1 MSAPNSTTEIPAA
14 ALESIALE
22 RGWVTEVQV
31 DECRLLYQAM
41 LDLGLSASLGE
52 ILVKKGYLSPQQCDT
67 LESALAR
74 SGTINI
80 PGYEIIGKV
89 AEGGMGTV
97 YKARQTSM
105 DRLVGIKILLKRF
118 AEDKDGRERFLR
130 EARAVAKL
138 SHPNVVAGIDAG
150 EAHGVYYFVMEF
162 LDGASMDTVLRER
175 GRLPWLEAT
184 RIVLQVALA
193 LDHAHKHGIVHR
205 DVKPGN
211 IMLLHDGN
219 VKLADLGLARVSSA
233 VDSTITQSGMIVG
246 SPAYLSPEQAT
257 GDRELDIRS
266 DIFSLGLTYFELIA
280 GTRAYGSG
288 NPMSVMTALLTRP
301 VPVERLAETSAPA
314 DVLAVISRMTR
325 HDPAQRYAAPAAL
338 VNDLEALVG
347 GRRPTG
353 AYIEMPTSSVSMAT
367 LLPALHPKTAE
378 QSSAPRRRRW
388 TVIALLIGITALV
401 ALVAINMR
409 TRQVEPGAALPQR
422 TASSAE
428 IRVDLAGAIAA
439 AAARA
444 PGAVAYHAELER
456 HEYSID
462 FALGQNTLNVIVDA
476 RTGSVTDVQQEDE
489 DHSAEVRLAQLE
501 LVDALRKVQA
511 RVDGQAIEAEIRLL
525 PGRAVVEVKL
535 VRNGSAFWVDLDDA
549 TGVISKARQRPLDPR

>member
-1 MSAPNSTTEIPAA
+1 VSAPNSTTEIPAA

-31 DECRLLYQAM
+31 EECRLLYQAM

-52 ILVKKGYLSPQQCDT
+52 ILVKKGYLSPQQCGT
-67 LESALAR
+67 LESALAQ
-74 SGTINI
+74 SGAISI
-80 PGYEIIGKV
+80 PGYEIIGKI

-118 AEDKDGRERFLR
+118 AEDKEGRERFLR

-162 LDGASMDTVLRER
+162 LDGTSMDTVLRER

-184 RIVLQVALA
+184 RIVLQVAQA

-211 IMLLHDGN
+211 IMLLHDGK

-246 SPAYLSPEQAT
+246 SPAYLSPEQAI

-280 GTRAYGSG
+280 GARAYGSG

-338 VNDLEALVG
+338 VNDLEALVD

-353 AYIEMPTSSVSMAT
+353 AYVEMPASSVSMAT
-367 LLPALHPKTAE
+367 LLPALHPMAAGT
-378 QSSAPRRRRW
+378 SPAPRQRVSI
-388 TVIALLIGITALV
+388 VIALLTGIATLV
-401 ALVAINMR
+401 AVVALSLR
-409 TRQVEPGAALPQR
+409 TWQVEADAALPLR

-428 IRVDLAGAIAA
+428 VRVDLAAAIEA

-444 PGAVAYHAELER
+444 PGALAYHAELEK

-462 FALGQNTLNVIVDA
+462 FARGQHTLNVVIDA
-476 RTGSVTDVQQEDE
+476 GTGAVTDVQQEDE
-489 DHSAEVRLAQLE
+489 DHSAEVRLAGIE
-501 LVDALRKVQA
+501 LVDALRKVQKE
-511 RVDGQAIEAEIRLL
+511 VDGQAIEAEILLL

-535 VRNGSAFWVDLDDA
+535 VRDGNAFWVDLDDT
-549 TGVISKARQRPLDPR
+549 TGVISEARKRPLDSR